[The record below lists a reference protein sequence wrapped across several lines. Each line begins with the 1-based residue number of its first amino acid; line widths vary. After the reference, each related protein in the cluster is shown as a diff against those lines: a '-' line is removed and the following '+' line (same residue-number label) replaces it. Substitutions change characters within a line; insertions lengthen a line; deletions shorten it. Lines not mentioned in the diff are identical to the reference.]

1 MHPTINLRNVTGVFF
16 HNGTRT
22 LDLIASTWIYI
33 NKLIDSLEH
42 YWEHWVWLWIKVHRN
57 TFFIFFIFRL
67 WHFVYS
73 LYTLATLCSVFPGH
87 FVPKLN
93 TPHLILYVHVF
104 LLCIFRPPQSS
115 VYSHHSLSF
124 SSRTSPGNSCMLS
137 FHQPPNENPFSR

>member
-1 MHPTINLRNVTGVFF
+1 MSSF
-16 HNGTRT
+16 
-22 LDLIASTWIYI
+22 
-33 NKLIDSLEH
+33 EH

-93 TPHLILYVHVF
+93 TPHLILYVLVF
-104 LLCIFRPPQSS
+104 LLW
-115 VYSHHSLSF
+115 YSGHHRAQYTATTAWVSTRGLHQETLTCSHFINLQTKILSQGRILMPKMF
-124 SSRTSPGNSCMLS
+124 ILKGYY
-137 FHQPPNENPFSR
+137 QV